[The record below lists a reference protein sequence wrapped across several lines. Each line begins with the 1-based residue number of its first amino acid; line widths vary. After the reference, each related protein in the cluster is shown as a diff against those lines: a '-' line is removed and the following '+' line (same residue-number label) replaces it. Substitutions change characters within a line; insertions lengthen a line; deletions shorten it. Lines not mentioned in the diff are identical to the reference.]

1 MMMLDVYGMELT
13 MLWLSLLRTLTFYLT
28 LTYSQHTVPLS
39 PDEIGARPGQSH
51 INSIRTC

>member
-13 MLWLSLLRTLTFYLT
+13 MLWLSLLRTLIFYLT
-28 LTYSQHTVPLS
+28 LTQHTVALS